1 MTGICMRDRNENTD
15 TGEGQGETEAEIRE
29 IELREMFFVNQN
41 LEETQ
46 KLLP

>member
-15 TGEGQGETEAEIRE
+15 TGEGHVETEAEIRVK
-29 IELREMFFVNQN
+29 ELREMFFVNQN

>member
-29 IELREMFFVNQN
+29 RELREMFFVNQN
-41 LEETQ
+41 LEET
-46 KLLP
+46 